1 MHDCTEEEGGRE
13 REIGDCDDD
22 RRSASDFLRAA
33 GGGVAQIK
41 RKKIEEHHEEHE
53 GEGGGVEGGRR
64 RVWIY
69 KAYFKSGVRGTQR
82 RESKSKVEEGG
93 SMGERR
99 EEGEGGGLDF

>member
-53 GEGGGVEGGRR
+53 GEGGGVEG
-64 RVWIY
+64 
-69 KAYFKSGVRGTQR
+69 
-82 RESKSKVEEGG
+82 ESLQEK
-93 SMGERR
+93 
-99 EEGEGGGLDF
+99 GLVLANWFELQL

>member
-1 MHDCTEEEGGRE
+1 MHDCTEECGRE

-22 RRSASDFLRAA
+22 RRSASDFRRAA

-53 GEGGGVEGGRR
+53 GEGGGSKGGRR

-69 KAYFKSGVRGTQR
+69 KAYFKSGAWSGVRGTQR
-82 RESKSKVEEGG
+82 RESKSKVEGRRG
-93 SMGERR
+93 RGEVWI
-99 EEGEGGGLDF
+99 FS